1 MEKQNLE
8 LTIVDSLYNT
18 LAAALAAKY
27 KPLMFY
33 FDADYSNKEI
43 DATVVCLFEEYF
55 DYYAVGR
62 ETSKSG
68 IKHYQAFICYKT
80 LAKYNAFIAKI
91 KKEYGLKGRAKKGGR
106 RQYGK
111 VKDKLNNPENG
122 LVYCLKQK
130 NWFCKGFK
138 EEYLEEMEKLSY
150 NDPTSTKDKMKE
162 LKEELMEII
171 KYDKTKGQREIS
183 VELVKLYYKKYD
195 SLPVKS
201 TMLKILYELEI
212 LSAELY
218 VEQTIGY
225 ILIN

>member
-1 MEKQNLE
+1 MELQISE
-8 LTIVDSLYNT
+8 LTIADSLYNT
-18 LAAALAAKY
+18 LASALAAKY

-33 FDADYSNKEI
+33 FDADHSNREI

-91 KKEYGLKGRAKKGGR
+91 KNLYGLKGRAEKGGR

-111 VKDKLNNPENG
+111 VKDKLNNPDNG
-122 LVYCLKQK
+122 LIYCLKQK

-138 EEYLEEMEKLSY
+138 HQYLAELEKLSY
-150 NDPTSTKDKMKE
+150 NDPTSPKDKMKE
-162 LKEELMEII
+162 LKAELLEII
-171 KYDKTKGQREIS
+171 QHDRTKGQREIA

-201 TMLKILYELEI
+201 TILKILYDLEV
-212 LSAELY
+212 LTAELY
-218 VEQTIGY
+218 IEQTIGY
-225 ILIN
+225 MLIN